1 MGGILVTRST
11 DTDAVYSALREAD
24 PDVMDRD
31 EIAAFI
37 KQVASLKAWCES
49 LTVRGTR
56 RQRQLATE
64 GRGEAP
70 KDLLAREGGQSGKE
84 ARAGEEREQ
93 VCTALPNFEDALA
106 CGTVSAGHVDAI
118 AGAIRNLDEAVAA
131 EFIAQ
136 GHDLLADAERMGV
149 DLFERGC
156 RELARQLNATHAAGS
171 DADELTKQ
179 RAMSKVRRW
188 TDQATGMRHTH
199 IEVDPVRDAQLWAA
213 IDQHRRQARAKAGTG
228 LTWEQLQVE
237 ALLAAVTSGGSV
249 VVQLHVL
256 IDLATLQNG
265 LHANSICELADG
277 TPLPV
282 SVVRQ
287 MACEAEIIP
296 VVLNGDGRTLDI
308 GRAARLATE
317 PQRQALRAMH
327 RTCIQPDCQVP
338 FDECRIHH
346 IVPWEKGGRTD
357 LSNLAPLCESCK
369 HHHDVHEGGWTLTM
383 TPDRIATWTRP
394 DGTFY
399 WTGPTVDRAPNGIT
413 PPPAAA

>member
-11 DTDAVYSALREAD
+11 DTDAVYAALREAD

-56 RQRQLATE
+56 RQRHLAAE

-84 ARAGEEREQ
+84 ARAGEERER
-93 VCTALPNFEDALA
+93 VCTALPNFEEALSS
-106 CGTVSAGHVDAI
+106 GSVSAGHVDAI

-156 RELARQLNATHAAGS
+156 RELARQLNATHASGS
-171 DADELTKQ
+171 AADELTKQ

-188 TDQATGMRHTH
+188 TDPETGMRHTH
-199 IEVDPVRDAQLWAA
+199 IELDPVRDAQLWAA

-237 ALLAAVTSGGSV
+237 ALLAAVTSGGDT

-265 LHANSICELADG
+265 LHANSVCELADG
-277 TPLPV
+277 TALPV

-287 MACEAEIIP
+287 MACESEIIP
-296 VVLNGDGRTLDI
+296 IVLGSDGRALDL
-308 GRAARLATE
+308 GRAVRLATE
-317 PQRQALRAMH
+317 PQGQALRAMH
-327 RTCIQPDCQVP
+327 RTCIQPVCQVT

-346 IVPWEKGGRTD
+346 IIPWEKGRRTD
-357 LSNLAPLCESCK
+357 LSNLVPLCESCK

-383 TPDRIATWTRP
+383 TPERVATCTRP
-394 DGTFY
+394 DGTIY
-399 WTGPTVDRAPNGIT
+399 WTGSTIDRAPNGIT
-413 PPPAAA
+413 PPSATV

>member
-1 MGGILVTRST
+1 MTRSP
-11 DTDAVYSALREAD
+11 DTDAVYAALREAD

-56 RQRQLATE
+56 RQRHLAAE

-70 KDLLAREGGQSGKE
+70 KDLLAREGGQSGKD
-84 ARAGEEREQ
+84 ARAGEERER
-93 VCTALPNFEDALA
+93 VCTALPSFEEALSS
-106 CGTVSAGHVDAI
+106 GSVSAGHVDAI

-136 GHDLLADAERMGV
+136 GHELLADAERMGV

-171 DADELTKQ
+171 DADELDKQ
-179 RAMSKVRRW
+179 RQMSKVRRW
-188 TDQATGMRHTH
+188 TDKETGMRHTH
-199 IEVDPVRDAQLWAA
+199 IELDPVRDAQLWAA

-237 ALLAAVTSGGSV
+237 ALLAAVTSGGDT

-277 TPLPV
+277 TALPV

-296 VVLNGDGRTLDI
+296 VVLGGDGRALDI

-338 FDECRIHH
+338 FDECRIDH
-346 IVPWEKGGRTD
+346 IIPWENGGRTD

-383 TPDRIATWTRP
+383 TADRIATWTRP
-394 DGTFY
+394 DGTTY
-399 WTGPTVDRAPNGIT
+399 WNGPTIDRAPNGIT

>member
-1 MGGILVTRST
+1 MTRSP
-11 DTDAVYSALREAD
+11 DTDAVYAALCEAD

-56 RQRQLATE
+56 RQRRLAAE

-70 KDLLAREGGQSGKE
+70 KDLLAREGGQSGKD
-84 ARAGEEREQ
+84 ARAGEERER
-93 VCTALPNFEDALA
+93 VCTALPSFEEALSS
-106 CGTVSAGHVDAI
+106 GSVSAGHVDAI

-136 GHDLLADAERMGV
+136 GHELLADAERMGV
-149 DLFERGC
+149 DLFERSC
-156 RELARQLNATHAAGS
+156 RELARQFNATHAAGS
-171 DADELTKQ
+171 DADELDKQ
-179 RAMSKVRRW
+179 RQMSKVRRW
-188 TDQATGMRHTH
+188 TDKETGMRHTH
-199 IEVDPVRDAQLWAA
+199 IELDPVRDAQLWAA

-237 ALLAAVTSGGSV
+237 ALLAAVTSGGDT

-265 LHANSICELADG
+265 LHANSVCELADG
-277 TPLPV
+277 TALPV

-296 VVLNGDGRTLDI
+296 VVLGGDGRALDI

-346 IVPWEKGGRTD
+346 IIPWENGGRTD

-383 TPDRIATWTRP
+383 TADRIATWTRP
-394 DGTFY
+394 DGTMY
-399 WTGPTVDRAPNGIT
+399 WTGPTIDRAPNGIT